1 MITLLKNGRIYD
13 PAQQKDGVVEDI
25 YIRDGRIISKPAPN
39 EKITQTYD
47 LRGKVVMAGAID
59 MHSHIGGGKM
69 NIARMMLPEYQSQ
82 HQSQHQRQY
91 QQKQLE
97 EIKNSSDPEV
107 HICTPHCSHH
117 ATPSATDTGFR
128 YIEMGYTAAFEPAM
142 LPINARQTHLEMG
155 DTPMIDK
162 GGYAML
168 GNDDYFLRLLANK
181 ADQKAINDYV
191 AWILH
196 ATQAIGIKVVNPGGI
211 NAFKFNQRQQN
222 LDENNAH
229 YQVTPRDILHSL
241 SRAVHDLGIAKP
253 LHVHCNNLGVAGNFA
268 TTLDTMT
275 ASSGLP
281 MHLTHIQF
289 HSYGTEGDKK
299 FSSAAAQIA
308 EALNKNKHITADV
321 GQILFGQTV
330 TASGDSMMQHLNAN
344 HANPKKSVI
353 MDIECDAGCGVV
365 PFKYR
370 DQNYVNALQWAI
382 GLELFLSVEDPWRIF
397 LTTDHPNGAP
407 FTSYPHLIRLL
418 MDKSFRNEAFA
429 KLNLD
434 AQAMSNL
441 NAITRE
447 YSLYEIA
454 TMTRAG
460 AAKLIGLNDRGH
472 LGVGAAA
479 DITVYTDQADRE
491 AMFSKPDFVFK
502 NGELVVKHGQVVK
515 VVWGATH
522 TTKPAF
528 DASVEKDLK
537 QYFDR
542 YQTIQLDNF
551 KISQDEIESDGRS
564 KIISHQI
571 TKKG

>member
-1 MITLLKNGRIYD
+1 MITCLKNGRLYD
-13 PAQQKDGVVEDI
+13 PAQQKNGVLEDI
-25 YIRDGRIISKPAPN
+25 YIAQGRIVAKPSDPSKVTKTFDLSG
-39 EKITQTYD
+39 KI
-47 LRGKVVMAGAID
+47 VMAGAID
-59 MHSHIGGGKM
+59 MHSHIGGGKI
-69 NIARMMLPEYQSQ
+69 NIARMMLPEFQESK
-82 HQSQHQRQY
+82 QY
-91 QQKQLE
+91 SE
-97 EIKNSSDPEV
+97 PEA
-107 HICTPHCSHH
+107 HICTPNCSHH
-117 ATPSATDTGFR
+117 ATPNTTDTGFR
-128 YIEMGYTAAFEPAM
+128 YIEMGYTAAFEPALM
-142 LPINARQTHLEMG
+142 PINARQAHLEMA

-168 GNDDYFLRLLANK
+168 GNDDYFLRMLASK
-181 ADQKAINDYV
+181 KDQKSINDYV

-196 ATQAIGIKVVNPGGI
+196 STQSIGIKVVNPGGI
-211 NAFKFNQRQQN
+211 NAFKFNQRKLD
-222 LDENNAH
+222 LDENNRH
-229 YQVTPRDILHSL
+229 YQISPREILKSL
-241 SRAVHDLGIAKP
+241 SRAVHELGIAKP
-253 LHVHCNNLGVAGNFA
+253 LHVHCNNLGAAGNFE
-268 TTLDTMT
+268 TTLNTMG
-275 ASSGLP
+275 ASDGLP

-299 FSSAAAQIA
+299 FSSAAAQIS

-330 TASGDSMMQHLNAN
+330 TASGDSMMQQLNAK
-344 HANPKKSVI
+344 HANPKKSVL
-353 MDIECDAGCGVV
+353 MDIECDAGCGVL

-441 NAITRE
+441 TSLNRE

-454 TMTRAG
+454 IMTRAG

-472 LGVGAAA
+472 LGVGAGA

-491 AMFSKPDFVFK
+491 AMFAKPDYVFK
-502 NGELVVKHGQVVK
+502 DGELVVKDGKVVK
-515 VVWGATH
+515 VVWGTTH

-528 DASVEKDLK
+528 DIGVEKDLK
-537 QYFDR
+537 DYFDR
-542 YQTIQLDNF
+542 YHTMQLDNV
-551 KISQDEIESDGRS
+551 KIHDDEISSDGRGS
-564 KIISHQI
+564 INVHQNKQASH
-571 TKKG
+571 

>member
-1 MITLLKNGRIYD
+1 MITLLKNGRLYD
-13 PAQQKDGVVEDI
+13 PAHNKNGVVEDI
-25 YIRDGRIISKPAPN
+25 YIFQGRIIPKPLDDA
-39 EKITQTYD
+39 KISQVYD
-47 LRGKVVMAGAID
+47 LTGKVVMAGAID
-59 MHSHIGGGKM
+59 MHSHIGGGKV
-69 NIARMMLPEYQSQ
+69 NIARMMLPEYQETK
-82 HQSQHQRQY
+82 R
-91 QQKQLE
+91 LTE
-97 EIKNSSDPEV
+97 PEAHV
-107 HICTPHCSHH
+107 CTPFCSHN
-117 ATPSATDTGFR
+117 ATPSTTDTGFR
-128 YIEMGYTAAFEPAM
+128 YIEMGYTAAFEPAI

-168 GNDDYFLRLLANK
+168 GNDDYFLRLLASK

-211 NAFKFNQRQQN
+211 NAFKFNQRRLD
-222 LDENNAH
+222 LDEHNVH
-229 YQVTPRDILHSL
+229 YQVTPREILQKL
-241 SRAVHDLGIAKP
+241 SRAVHEIGIAKP
-253 LHVHCNNLGVAGNFA
+253 LHVHCNNLGAAGNFQ
-268 TTLDTMT
+268 TTLDTMG
-275 ASSGLP
+275 ASDGVP

-308 EALNKNKHITADV
+308 EAINKNKHITTDV

-330 TASGDSMMQHLNAN
+330 TASGDNMMQHLNAK

-382 GLELFLSVEDPWRIF
+382 GLEIFLSVEDPWRIF

-418 MDKSFRNEAFA
+418 MDKTFRNEMFA

-441 NAITRE
+441 TSLNRE

-454 TMTRAG
+454 IMTRAG
-460 AAKLIGLNDRGH
+460 AAKLIGLNECGH
-472 LGVGAAA
+472 LGIGAQA
-479 DITVYTDQADRE
+479 DVTVYTDQADRE
-491 AMFSKPDFVFK
+491 TMFAKPDYVFK
-502 NGELVVKHGQVVK
+502 NGELVVKDGKVVK

-522 TTKPAF
+522 TAKPTF
-528 DASVEKDLK
+528 DIDVEKGLSE
-537 QYFDR
+537 YFEK
-542 YQTIQLDNF
+542 YHTIQLDNY
-551 KISQDEIESDGRS
+551 KISNDEIADDGRNQVVDHMP
-564 KIISHQI
+564 K
-571 TKKG
+571 

>member
-1 MITLLKNGRIYD
+1 MITLLKNARIYD
-13 PAQQKDGVVEDI
+13 PAQGKDGVVQDI
-25 YIRDGRIISKPAPN
+25 YICNGRIISRPSEK
-39 EKITQTYD
+39 EKITHTYD
-47 LRGKVVMAGAID
+47 LTGKVVMAGAID
-59 MHSHIGGGKM
+59 MHSHIGGGKV
-69 NIARMMLPEYQSQ
+69 NIARMMLPEFQETRGYS
-82 HQSQHQRQY
+82 
-91 QQKQLE
+91 E
-97 EIKNSSDPEV
+97 PEA
-107 HICTPHCSHH
+107 HICTPNCSHN
-117 ATPSATDTGFR
+117 ATPNTTDTGFR
-128 YIEMGYTAAFEPAM
+128 YIEMGYTAAFEPAIM
-142 LPINARQTHLEMG
+142 PINARQAHLEMA

-168 GNDDYFLRLLANK
+168 GNDDYFLRMLTAK
-181 ADQKAINDYV
+181 QDQKAINDYV

-211 NAFKFNQRQQN
+211 SAFKFNQRKLD
-222 LDENNAH
+222 LDENNVH
-229 YQVTPRDILHSL
+229 YQVTPREILKSL
-241 SRAVHDLGIAKP
+241 SRAVHELGIAKP
-253 LHVHCNNLGVAGNFA
+253 LHVHCNNLGVAGNFE
-268 TTLDTMT
+268 TTLNTMS
-275 ASSGLP
+275 ASDGMP

-289 HSYGTEGDKK
+289 HSYGIEGDKK

-308 EALNKNKHITADV
+308 EALNKNKHITTDV
-321 GQILFGQTV
+321 GQVLFGQTV
-330 TASGDSMMQHLNAN
+330 TASGDSMMQHLNAK

-382 GLELFLSVEDPWRIF
+382 GLEIFLSVEDPWRIF

-441 NAITRE
+441 TSLTRE

-454 TMTRAG
+454 IMTRAG

-472 LGVGAAA
+472 LGIGAAA
-479 DITVYTDQADRE
+479 DITVYTDQPDRE
-491 AMFSKPDFVFK
+491 AMFAKPDYVFK
-502 NGELVVKHGQVVK
+502 DGELVVKNGKVVK

-522 TTKPAF
+522 VAKPAF
-528 DASVEKDLK
+528 DTSVEQGLK
-537 QYFDR
+537 EYFEK
-542 YQTIQLDNF
+542 YHTIQLDNF
-551 KISQDEIESDGRS
+551 KISDNEITEDGRG
-564 KIISHQI
+564 KIITHQP
-571 TKKG
+571 